1 MWPLPGSNDGLTCA
15 MRFLR
20 AVREDS
26 TLAARVHEL
35 EPAEGLEPVVGV
47 AAAAGFELTVEDL
60 RAAHA
65 YDWALRR
72 VRYSDPA

>member
-1 MWPLPGSNDGLTCA
+1 MGPGPDSSDGLTSA

-20 AVREDS
+20 AVREDAA
-26 TLAARVHEL
+26 LAARMHEL
-35 EPAEGLEPVVGV
+35 DPADGLEPVVAV
-47 AAAAGFELTVEDL
+47 AADAGFEVSVEDL

-72 VRYSDPA
+72 VRYSDSA